1 MATNAW
7 RDASAAPDPAERLA
21 RVAQAKREL
30 LLAVNRAKLP
40 REELEDCFAQATLE
54 LVVRARRSPFASDLH
69 AANALEQ
76 KFASRITDRVR
87 AISGRSP
94 IAAILRG
101 AASLDD
107 QDAENTPPVAV
118 DHAARVE
125 SQALA
130 RHDLRAL
137 RELAAELTD
146 DQRLVLACQV
156 SLGMDCAEFCARYGW
171 SAEKFRKVA
180 QRARAKLRSLLEAY
194 DQGER
199 CRALEPALLAVVGRV
214 ADHDQEAL
222 VREHTGNCLG
232 CARTLR
238 DLRAAERG
246 VAAVIPLPA
255 LASVGLAAKLG
266 AISLAARRLVH
277 LAPNADAAG
286 GGATAAG
293 GSALSV
299 GAAKLGVTA
308 LCVAGAAGSYAV
320 CSTVG
325 ALPGAAAK
333 TSHHRAARPAPKPP
347 AAFIRVPLARV
358 TGEAANASSAGR
370 RRSLR
375 HKQTQARRA
384 RSSEFARTQPDAQA
398 QHEFD
403 NAAAAKGATATPAS
417 DVAPAEAS
425 QEFATEFGP

>member
-1 MATNAW
+1 
-7 RDASAAPDPAERLA
+7 
-21 RVAQAKREL
+21 V
-30 LLAVNRAKLP
+30 
-40 REELEDCFAQATLE
+40 
-54 LVVRARRSPFASDLH
+54 
-69 AANALEQ
+69 
-76 KFASRITDRVR
+76 
-87 AISGRSP
+87 
-94 IAAILRG
+94 
-101 AASLDD
+101 
-107 QDAENTPPVAV
+107 
-118 DHAARVE
+118 
-125 SQALA
+125 
-130 RHDLRAL
+130 
-137 RELAAELTD
+137 
-146 DQRLVLACQV
+146 
-156 SLGMDCAEFCARYGW
+156 
-171 SAEKFRKVA
+171 
-180 QRARAKLRSLLEAY
+180 KLRSLLEAY

-222 VREHTGNCLG
+222 VREHAGNCLG

-246 VAAVIPLPA
+246 VAAVIPLPV

-333 TSHHRAARPAPKPP
+333 TSHHRVARPAPKPP